1 MTSSVMLSYV
11 GYILSIWF
19 AYRCLS
25 FDQLFY
31 MIPWSS
37 WFKSDPDPQ
46 ITRKRQSWDEILFCK
61 FNLIVQ
67 KAIVHDF
74 QWSLK
79 ASSLFKSHFKK
90 WIWLIIDFD
99 YQPISWMTQ
108 HIVDVW
114 IYVWFANGLS
124 VKDKHMKVFGCPF
137 RDLKIWIWEWLKN
150 TFLIYIMRS
159 TTSQE
164 PSLFWFQSLF
174 CVWYT
179 GYVSSLDTWILTLTR
194 RLI

>member
-1 MTSSVMLSYV
+1 MIRFVMVLHVLSDLKQMTSSIMLSYV

-31 MIPWSS
+31 MILWSS
-37 WFKSDPDPQ
+37 WFKSDLDPQ

-108 HIVDVW
+108 HIVKELMSESMYDLRMV
-114 IYVWFANGLS
+114 YL
-124 VKDKHMKVFGCPF
+124 
-137 RDLKIWIWEWLKN
+137 LKISIWKYLDV
-150 TFLIYIMRS
+150 
-159 TTSQE
+159 
-164 PSLFWFQSLF
+164 PSETWKFEFENDWKTL
-174 CVWYT
+174 
-179 GYVSSLDTWILTLTR
+179 SSFT
-194 RLI
+194 